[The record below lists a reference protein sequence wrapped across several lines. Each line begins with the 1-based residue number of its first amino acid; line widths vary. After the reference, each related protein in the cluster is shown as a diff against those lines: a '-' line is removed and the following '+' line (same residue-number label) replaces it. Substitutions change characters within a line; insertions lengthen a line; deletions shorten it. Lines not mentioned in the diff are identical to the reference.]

1 MADVERA
8 IGEIERRAVAGPKL
22 WYARLRRRDWLLNTG
37 RPVAAAALTDSLAS
51 GEPFPGWAR
60 LQRIDDAL
68 FSDGDSVAAAAEARS
83 LAQGLAASGRP
94 RPGPGD
100 AVRVRTIC
108 RLGFWA
114 MGHGDGPGARRWS
127 ARLRAERLEGL
138 DVFNDD
144 DRVMCADLLD
154 AWLAWRERRPEARS
168 LLDRSDSAYITSDVM
183 DDWVVTNLVTARLRE
198 AIGDLPA
205 QPG

>member
-1 MADVERA
+1 M
-8 IGEIERRAVAGPKL
+8 
-22 WYARLRRRDWLLNTG
+22 
-37 RPVAAAALTDSLAS
+37 
-51 GEPFPGWAR
+51 
-60 LQRIDDAL
+60 
-68 FSDGDSVAAAAEARS
+68 
-83 LAQGLAASGRP
+83 
-94 RPGPGD
+94 
-100 AVRVRTIC
+100 RVRTIC

-114 MGHGDGPGARRWS
+114 MGHGDGRVRRWS

-168 LLDRSDSAYITSDVM
+168 LLDRSDSAYITSDVL

-198 AIGDLPA
+198 AIGDLPGAARVIARVPTALPVSPTYRATYLREQARGTPGRRHRGRDPRAPPLRGPAA
-205 QPG
+205 QAEPALRPEPVDSARARLAMCWWGAKAGGHSNAAGQGVGW